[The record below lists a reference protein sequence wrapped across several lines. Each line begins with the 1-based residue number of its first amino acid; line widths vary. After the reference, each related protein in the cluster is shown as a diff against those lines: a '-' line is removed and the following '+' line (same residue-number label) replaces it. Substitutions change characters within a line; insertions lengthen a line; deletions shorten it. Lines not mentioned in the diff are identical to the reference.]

1 MFRMGKGMVQ
11 VTVSPEPKGSLLILG
26 EGVGLDAVNK
36 SKASPQPSSCCS
48 QALPQ
53 ATPFTPKQQTDWVQV
68 KRGKI
73 TLSKGTPRCSG
84 PAHGA

>member
-36 SKASPQPSSCCS
+36 SKASMTEQIPDQG
-48 QALPQ
+48 QLLIQ
-53 ATPFTPKQQTDWVQV
+53 IRT
-68 KRGKI
+68 GK
-73 TLSKGTPRCSG
+73 SP
-84 PAHGA
+84 P